1 MYKLTIT
8 IERPNDKPFELT
20 TTVLNLNLLTSTLKA
35 VIEEVDPNERR
46 RQIEIDKAIDFKLNH
61 SCPPTYAEGQMRE
74 DLEEC
79 IERWRLLA
87 QLHGIRSDNLEHLDE
102 WKSGLQAGWAD
113 CLEELADRVE
123 EILWNHKQNLA
134 KLVDFTMAGTVI
146 DILQN
151 QLQLLVLNKIEEKI
165 QRQLGIGL
173 TSTIR

>member
-61 SCPPTYAEGQMRE
+61 
-74 DLEEC
+74 
-79 IERWRLLA
+79 RLLA

-123 EILWNHKQNLA
+123 EILWNHK
-134 KLVDFTMAGTVI
+134 
-146 DILQN
+146 
-151 QLQLLVLNKIEEKI
+151 
-165 QRQLGIGL
+165 
-173 TSTIR
+173 